1 MPAATHMH
9 SPCLPMQIQ
18 RYNNKCLVSTC
29 NAITVQVL
37 RKKVSM
43 SHSQPAG
50 KWRKREI
57 QKKLMLRYLSTS
69 NELGDKNEEFP
80 FVSFDDI
87 VAATD
92 NFSDCNMLGRGGF
105 GKVYKVMANFH
116 INSYRIICVKTIIKT
131 EERIVL
137 FIIFQFRRMQSCREC
152 WKEGRKLLS
161 KGLVKV
167 LGRVLMNSETR

>member
-29 NAITVQVL
+29 NVITVQVL

-105 GKVYKVMANFH
+105 GKVYKVMADFH
-116 INSYRIICVKTIIKT
+116 IKSYRIICVKTIIKT

-167 LGRVLMNSETR
+167 LGRVLMNSEKR